1 MYCEVCIC
9 ACCAGVETSCDGRQN
24 NTKCHGALGGS
35 VVFHL
40 LNDTTPFIFMWWKD
54 SEKVLERHRGSYVV
68 NKFKGRS
75 EISSRAITI
84 NNLDRD
90 DAGQYKLEI
99 FNADRKRTALW
110 ILDLSIQGK

>member
-75 EISSRAITI
+75 EISGSAITI

-99 FNADRKRTALW
+99 FNADRKRTGLW
-110 ILDLSIQGK
+110 ILDLFIQGK